1 MKNKKKLG
9 IIKHTCDTCPKF
21 QFCPEQNDLLADL
34 NTIMHESKQACEKC
48 CPFSLCTYRTEMSTS
63 VLLLSIIFIGLSK
76 NTTLFSVLF
85 FFHFLLGI

>member
-63 VLLLSIIFIGLSK
+63 VREVVPCMWVKPSQRLEIQMD
-76 NTTLFSVLF
+76 
-85 FFHFLLGI
+85 